1 MLCQWILCIAISCR
15 PNPGQG
21 TIAYVL
27 YDKVQDIT
35 IKKMRSIHGETTNNK
50 AYYIALIE
58 GLEVALEHGVNEI
71 VVYMNSKLIIDQVT
85 GHCKITSTNLVPL
98 CHSARELAHKFISFT
113 MYHDEMD
120 GDHMDASRMCKDL
133 LFRVMSSPVKNAN
146 QQQHRS
152 HVQQSE
158 AKCGGRWMC
167 HACIWFIFILYVFPM
182 LMWHLN

>member
-1 MLCQWILCIAISCR
+1 MVCQWILCIAILCR

-21 TIAYVL
+21 TIPYVL

-35 IKKMRSIHGETTNNK
+35 IKKRRSIHGETTNNK

-98 CHSARELAHKFISFT
+98 CQSARELAHKFISFA

-120 GDHMDASRMCKDL
+120 GDHMDASRMCNDL
-133 LFRVMSSPVKNAN
+133 LFGVPSSPVKNSIDISSDDSDGD
-146 QQQHRS
+146 RMWGCT
-152 HVQQSE
+152 
-158 AKCGGRWMC
+158 CGEDHCICFIGR
-167 HACIWFIFILYVFPM
+167 YD
-182 LMWHLN
+182 